1 MAAKRDFCRFSEI
14 EDWIMLGFLKSFGR
28 ISKSQISN
36 FQKCLEKNL
45 DIVSKK
51 ERHFGGG
58 VFTELLRKKRI
69 KLITYTVKVLE
80 TRYPAWFDAYL
91 RL

>member
-1 MAAKRDFCRFSEI
+1 MAAKSDFCRFSEI
-14 EDWIMLGFLKSFGR
+14 EDWIMLGFWKSFGR
-28 ISKSQISN
+28 ISNSQISN
-36 FQKCLEKNL
+36 FQRCLEKNL
-45 DIVSKK
+45 DIVSEK

-80 TRYPAWFDAYL
+80 TRLPL
-91 RL
+91 HGLTRI